1 MKMKGFSD
9 PQVLLAFEVLEER
22 DNEQKTEVNI
32 IKE

>member
-1 MKMKGFSD
+1 MKGFSD
-9 PQVLLAFEVLEER
+9 PQVLLAFEVLKER